1 MTIPEK
7 PKLVKKIHLCGDC
20 QQNIA
25 LCPWL
30 HEGKPV
36 ESWTAK
42 RTYIKKNVGHTA
54 GYCVTACPLYIPL
67 SAERLEEQARQER
80 EDAEELRK
88 EQDRR
93 RNRTFFW

>member
-7 PKLVKKIHLCGDC
+7 PKLAKKIHLCGDC

-54 GYCVTACPLYIPL
+54 GYCVTACPLYIPP
-67 SAERLEEQARQER
+67 SAERLALQE
-80 EDAEELRK
+80 

-93 RNRTFFW
+93 IGKLFSEEVKE